1 MYEFEAVTKRY
12 GDAVKGVDALA
23 GVDLRI
29 AAGDLVGI
37 VGPSGSGKSTM
48 LQMLGGLDHPTS
60 GRVLFD
66 GKDLAAMGDGDLTG
80 IRRDEIGFIFQQ
92 FNLIPTLSA
101 VDNVEVALVP
111 AGVPAA
117 ERRER
122 PAAALESVGLGHRS
136 DHLPS
141 QLSGGEQQRVAI
153 ARALVGGPRVLLADE
168 PTGNLDSA
176 TGEDV
181 MELLGRLNAENG
193 HTVVLV
199 THDESIASRMHRVVA
214 LRDGA
219 VVHDVRPS
227 APPAPSDP

>member
-1 MYEFEAVTKRY
+1 MTKRY
-12 GDAVKGVDALA
+12 GDAAKGVDALG

-48 LQMLGGLDHPTS
+48 LQMLGALDHPTS

-66 GKDLAAMGDGDLTG
+66 GTDLAAMGDAALTAV
-80 IRRDEIGFIFQQ
+80 RRDEIGFVFQQ
-92 FNLIPTLSA
+92 FNLIPTLGA
-101 VDNVEVALVP
+101 IDNVEVALVP
-111 AGVPAA
+111 AGAPAA

-122 PAAALESVGLGHRS
+122 AAAALESVGLGHRS
-136 DHLPS
+136 YHLPS
-141 QLSGGEQQRVAI
+141 ELSGGEQQRVAI

-181 MELLGRLNAENG
+181 MELLSRLNGEDG
-193 HTVVLV
+193 HTVILV
-199 THDESIASRMHRVVA
+199 THDESIASRMDRVVA

-219 VVHDVRPS
+219 VVHDVRPRRAS
-227 APPAPSDP
+227 APFGP